1 MRSRGLTDYEHV
13 QHVIYDCTLGYSY
26 THSHQKYPTLQAEYH
41 ALTAHNFSRTTKT
54 YMAGNWKK
62 MIV

>member
-1 MRSRGLTDYEHV
+1 MSRGLTDYEHV

-54 YMAGNWKK
+54 YMAENWKK